1 MAFPFLWMVS
11 TSLKTGSNVFTF
23 PPEWIPEPVVWE
35 NYLSV
40 WREVPFGLYFLNT
53 FKVTIIVTLGRL
65 LISSMA
71 AYAFARLRFPGREPL
86 FLLYLATMMV
96 PYHVTLIPNFI
107 LMREL
112 YWIDTHWALIVPN
125 LFSAFGTFLLRQ
137 FFMGIPRELEEA
149 ARIDGAGFF
158 AIYWRIVLPLS
169 VPALTALGIFTF
181 VATWND
187 FMGPLVYLNSQEKFT
202 LTLGLAGFQG
212 MYETDWPLLMAASV
226 LTLLPIILLFLSIQR
241 RFIEGVTIQG
251 SIKG

>member
-1 MAFPFLWMVS
+1 
-11 TSLKTGSNVFTF
+11 
-23 PPEWIPEPVVWE
+23 
-35 NYLSV
+35 
-40 WREVPFGLYFLNT
+40 
-53 FKVTIIVTLGRL
+53 
-65 LISSMA
+65 
-71 AYAFARLRFPGREPL
+71 
-86 FLLYLATMMV
+86 
-96 PYHVTLIPNFI
+96 
-107 LMREL
+107 
-112 YWIDTHWALIVPN
+112 
-125 LFSAFGTFLLRQ
+125 
-137 FFMGIPRELEEA
+137 MGIPRELEEA